1 MGDPTFKW
9 PGQMPLGGLFGLG
22 HSQHGPATRMLLGE
36 QALGSLGAPR
46 YRAPAPAHTNRRAFF
61 SFHFDDILRVN
72 NVRKAFQFVEDG
84 KDATPRFFDS
94 SLWEEKKLTNPEAIK
109 NLIRYGVGHTSVV
122 CVLVGSGTWVREW
135 VRYEIARAVIDN
147 RGLLA
152 VHLNG
157 INHHSGRG
165 ADPLGPNPLAQMG
178 LYKQVRGIL
187 QPATWHL
194 CEWDGRGWVPYKHYS
209 QAVSRPAYLP
219 DAPPGEVVPL
229 SLGTAEYCYATQ
241 LGCMLVGKWIDHA
254 ARAVGR

>member
-1 MGDPTFKW
+1 MGDPLFKSS
-9 PGQMPLGGLFGLG
+9 GKMPLGGLFGLG
-22 HSQHGPATRMLLGE
+22 SRQAPATSMLLGG
-36 QALGSLGAPR
+36 QPLGSITVSR
-46 YRAPAPAHTNRRAFF
+46 SPAPVSAHTNRRVFF

-84 KDATPRFFDS
+84 RDSTPRFFDS

-122 CVLVGSGTWVREW
+122 CVLVGTSTWSREW
-135 VRYEIARAVIDN
+135 VRYEIARAVVEN

-178 LYKQVRGIL
+178 LYKQVRGLL

-194 CEWDGRGWVPYKHYS
+194 CEWAGRGWVPYRHYS
-209 QAVSRPAYLP
+209 QAVSRPVYLP
-219 DAPPGEVVPL
+219 DAAPGEVVPL
-229 SLGTAEYCYATQ
+229 SLGTAEYCYAAQ
-241 LGCMLVGKWIDHA
+241 LGCMLIGKWIDHA
-254 ARAVGR
+254 AKAVGR